1 MNKKHINKQ
10 KRSLPQPLRGLALL
24 QEVMYQQKHV
34 HLGNEI
40 KSQIAQCSLDNLVEP
55 IIRKSEFVLHI
66 MNAPTEIV
74 RLVEHQQQ
82 HGKTTYSLDFDPSIR
97 LLVKNFQE
105 LILAKSCE
113 SIEVGIECQAFDK
126 ALKFFSTEGLNGL
139 INRETGLSR
148 HDHKGF
154 MRVVKL
160 FNTLAITIR
169 KYMNQPRIKR
179 KIRDRDANCKA
190 TKKRCI
196 EVAQALFQN
205 YSKVLVVRMDF
216 ALQRDIE
223 TLTKNMHDIDQYQ
236 SKNDLAYIKKCLGKL
251 LDMKSFNPLMKDVI
265 GHIIRFEYTVRT
277 GFHCHAYF
285 FFDGNKH
292 REDITIAQAI
302 AQFWNERITKGL
314 GVAHICNMKKSSYR
328 YDGIGT
334 IHYSD
339 ELKKEYLFRT
349 FDYICKTEQFFVFL
363 NKKGARRFHFSE
375 PPEPKSNAGR
385 PRKEINKQLP
395 LFNDNNNMEQK

>member
-1 MNKKHINKQ
+1 MDNKHLNKQ
-10 KRSLPQPLRGLALL
+10 KRGLPQPLSGLALL
-24 QEVMYQQKHV
+24 QEVTHQHKHV

-55 IIRKSEFVLHI
+55 IIKKSEFVLLI
-66 MNAPTEIV
+66 MNAPVEIV
-74 RLVEHQQQ
+74 RLVVHQQP

-105 LILAKSCE
+105 LILAKSSE

-139 INRETGLSR
+139 INREVGLSR

-154 MRVVKL
+154 NRVVKL

-169 KYMNQPRIKR
+169 KYMNLPRIKR

-196 EVAQALFQN
+196 ELAQALFQN
-205 YSKVLVVRMDF
+205 YSKVIFVRMDF

-236 SKNDLAYIKKCLGKL
+236 SKNDLAYIKKCLSKL
-251 LDMKSFNPLMKDVI
+251 LDMKRHHPLMKDVI

-277 GFHCHAYF
+277 GFHFHAYF
-285 FFDGNKH
+285 MFDGNKH
-292 REDITIAQAI
+292 REDITIAQVI
-302 AQFWNERITKGL
+302 AKLWNEKITKGL
-314 GVAHICNMKKSSYR
+314 GVAHICNMKKSSYL
-328 YDGIGT
+328 YNGIGM
-334 IHYSD
+334 IHHSD
-339 ELKKEYLFRT
+339 ELKQQYLFRT
-349 FDYICKTEQFFVFL
+349 FDYICKAAQFFIFL
-363 NKKGARRFHFSE
+363 NIKGARSFQFSDL
-375 PPEPKSNAGR
+375 PEPKSNAGR

>member
-24 QEVMYQQKHV
+24 QEVMHQHKHV

-40 KSQIAQCSLDNLVEP
+40 KSQIAQCSLDNIVEP
-55 IIRKSEFVLHI
+55 IIKKSEFVLLI

-74 RLVEHQQQ
+74 RLVEHQQA

-105 LILAKSCE
+105 LILAKPCE
-113 SIEVGIECQAFDK
+113 SITVGIECQAFDT
-126 ALKFFSTEGLNGL
+126 ALKKFKPKGLNRL
-139 INRETGLSR
+139 AYREAGLSKF
-148 HDHKGF
+148 DYEGF
-154 MRVVKL
+154 MVITSMFNYLAKL
-160 FNTLAITIR
+160 IR
-169 KYMNQPRIKR
+169 EYMNQPRIKR
-179 KIRDRDANCKA
+179 KIRDRDANCR
-190 TKKRCI
+190 TNKKRCI
-196 EVAQALFQN
+196 EVSKALFQN

-236 SKNDLAYIKKCLGKL
+236 SKNDLAYIKECLGKL

-277 GFHCHAYF
+277 GFHFHAYF
-285 FFDGNKH
+285 MFDGNKH
-292 REDITIAQAI
+292 REDITIAQVI

-328 YDGIGT
+328 YDGIGM

-339 ELKKEYLFRT
+339 ELKQQYLFRT
-349 FDYICKTEQFFVFL
+349 FDYICKTDQFFIFL
-363 NKKGARRFHFSE
+363 NKKGARRFQFSDL
-375 PPEPKSNAGR
+375 PEPKSNAGR